1 MRINLKNARQASGLK
16 VCDVAKIIGTSTRH
30 YYNIEAGER
39 TGKYEMWVKLS
50 SIFGIPQDVLRL
62 NTVRISDAAEKDN

>member
-1 MRINLKNARQASGLK
+1 MREKLIQARNTSGLSAR
-16 VCDVAKIIGTSTRH
+16 DIAQTIGLSTRYYH
-30 YYNIEAGER
+30 YIEAGER
-39 TGKYEMWVKLS
+39 TGKYEIWVKLS